1 MILRPPRST
10 RTDTLFPYTTL
21 FRSVFVV
28 GRRRQLSRRRVP
40 PRQPQGG
47 ALRPLCQLPGG
58 GEGREGALLGGGG
71 RCVGT
76 LSRRSGRRPRGTL
89 TGSITELTE
98 TENAAPR
105 PNRTPPRSGRRP
117 IRRLRLSIPFISR
130 PIRLQEH
137 PPQNTA

>member
-58 GEGREGALLGGGG
+58 GDGVEGAFLGGGG

-76 LSRRSGRRPRGTL
+76 LSRRSGRRLRGHL

-98 TENAAPR
+98 TENVGQR
-105 PNRTPPRSGRRP
+105 PVRKSTRMN
-117 IRRLRLSIPFISR
+117 SR
-130 PIRLQEH
+130 HSCAYLMPSV
-137 PPQNTA
+137 A